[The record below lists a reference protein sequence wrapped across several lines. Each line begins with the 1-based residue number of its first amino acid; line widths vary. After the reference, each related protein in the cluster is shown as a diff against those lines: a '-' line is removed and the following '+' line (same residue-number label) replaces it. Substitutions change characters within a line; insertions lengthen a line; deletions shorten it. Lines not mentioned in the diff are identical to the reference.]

1 MTPAINLRRMQGRSV
16 RSLTAVSL
24 ACAHSIFDDGLT
36 ANVSV
41 FVTQSLKYPPSRVTQ
56 LAVNLPIALEDL
68 LNDRLKRIHD
78 R

>member
-1 MTPAINLRRMQGRSV
+1 
-16 RSLTAVSL
+16 
-24 ACAHSIFDDGLT
+24 
-36 ANVSV
+36 V
-41 FVTQSLKYPPSRVTQ
+41 FVTQSLEDPPRRVTL

>member
-1 MTPAINLRRMQGRSV
+1 MVLLPCV
-16 RSLTAVSL
+16 
-24 ACAHSIFDDGLT
+24 HSIFDDGLT

-41 FVTQSLKYPPSRVTQ
+41 FVTQSLKYPPRRVTL